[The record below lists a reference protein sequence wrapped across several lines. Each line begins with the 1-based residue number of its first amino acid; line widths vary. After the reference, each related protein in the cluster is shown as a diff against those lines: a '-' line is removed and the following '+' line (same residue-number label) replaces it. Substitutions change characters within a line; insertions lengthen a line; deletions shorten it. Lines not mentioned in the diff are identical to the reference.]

1 LHPGPYPDTVLYVK
15 RALLRPLGWAGF
27 LAGIVV
33 LGLGVPLA
41 WLWIASQLE
50 SSLFQVH
57 YGPLLVMVLGML
69 GTYLVAIELAARV
82 DRRER
87 GATPR
92 RPMNWN
98 RSLGAERR
106 AGDRAT
112 TMERLF
118 ITATVAV
125 AIAFEVWLFLFAGS
139 SLPGQ

>member
-1 LHPGPYPDTVLYVK
+1 VLYPDTVRYVK
-15 RALLRPLGWAGF
+15 RLLLRPLGWAGF
-27 LAGIVV
+27 LTGIAV

-87 GATPR
+87 GAAPR

-98 RSLGAERR
+98 RSLSAERR

-112 TMERLF
+112 SMERMF
-118 ITATVAV
+118 ITATIAV

>member
-1 LHPGPYPDTVLYVK
+1 VRRL
-15 RALLRPLGWAGF
+15 LLRPFGWLGFA
-27 LAGIVV
+27 AAVAA
-33 LGLGVPLA
+33 LGAGVPLA

-82 DRRER
+82 DRRDR
-87 GATPR
+87 AAQPR

-106 AGDRAT
+106 ASDRAT
-112 TMERLF
+112 SMERLF
-118 ITATVAV
+118 ITATITV
-125 AIAFEVWLFLFAGS
+125 AIAFEGWLFAFAGS

>member
-1 LHPGPYPDTVLYVK
+1 MLHSALYPDTVLYV
-15 RALLRPLGWAGF
+15 RRLLRPLGWAGF
-27 LAGIVV
+27 VAGIAT

-57 YGPLLVMVLGML
+57 YLPLLVMVVGML
-69 GTYLVAIELAARV
+69 GTYVVAIDLAARL

-87 GATPR
+87 GAAPR

-98 RSLGAERR
+98 RSLSAERR
-106 AGDRAT
+106 HGERAT
-112 TMERLF
+112 SVERMF
-118 ITATVAV
+118 ITATIAVAV
-125 AIAFEVWLFLFAGS
+125 AFEVWLFLFAGS